1 MNILLI
7 APHPFYQERG
17 TPIAVDLLV
26 RTLAD
31 LGHHV
36 DILTFPEGET
46 RDYGPL
52 VRLYRIDAPPG
63 CRNIR
68 PGFSL
73 KKLRCDLRLLPAARR
88 LCRENR
94 YDRIHA
100 VEEASF
106 VARRLSRE
114 TGIPYIFDM
123 DSSMPIQIA
132 DKIPLARLFLPLMRA
147 IERPAIRDA
156 EAVVPVCD
164 AIADLARAAG
174 AKRIE
179 ILRDISLLPT
189 DVPPDPARGFRAGPP
204 PIEGT
209 TLLYVG
215 NLETYQ
221 GIDLLLD
228 AFALAAPEAPD
239 ATLVIVG
246 GRPDDLARYR
256 ARAAAL
262 PGDLPQRIHF
272 LGPRPVAD
280 MPYLFHDA
288 DILVSPRTQGNN
300 TPMKIYS
307 YLDSSRPILA
317 TDLPTHTQV
326 LTPGVALLAP
336 PRPRPFAD
344 ALLRLLR
351 DPALRSSLATSAKSL
366 ATARHTLPAY
376 RTTLSRLYPAALRAE
391 RRETRDE

>member
-31 LGHHV
+31 LGHRV

-52 VRLYRIDAPPG
+52 VRLFRIDAPPG

-88 LCRENR
+88 LCRENH

-100 VEEASF
+100 VEEAAF

-132 DKIPLARLFLPLMRA
+132 DKIPLARPFLPLMRA

-174 AKRIE
+174 AKRVE

-189 DVPPDPARGFRAGPP
+189 DVPPAPSRGFRAGPP
-204 PIEGT
+204 PITGT

-228 AFALAAPEAPD
+228 AFVLAAPEAPD
-239 ATLVIVG
+239 AALVIVG

-262 PGDLPQRIHF
+262 PGDLPTRIHF

-280 MPYLFHDA
+280 MPYLFRDA

-326 LTPGVALLAP
+326 LTPDVALLAP
-336 PRPRPFAD
+336 PSPRPFAD
-344 ALLRLLR
+344 AMLRLLR
-351 DPALRSSLATSAKSL
+351 DPSLRSSLAASAKSL

-376 RTTLSRLYPAALRAE
+376 RATLARLYPPCGRS
-391 RRETRDE
+391 DK